1 MSAPTAPASA
11 LASPLAQLIP
21 RYLAAAAAEGYAAS
35 TLDSRRRHLAHFTT
49 WCDARGLVSA
59 DQLTPAILERY
70 RLALFHQR
78 QPDGSPEG
86 RPLTWATQAAKLT
99 AVRMLLAWAARAKW
113 ITVNPAADL
122 ALPRLPKRLPRAVL
136 SVSEA
141 ERVLAQPD
149 VTTALGLRDR
159 AILEV
164 LYSTGLRRHEL
175 IGLDGT
181 DVNVERGLVFVREG
195 KGKKDR
201 LVPIGDRAIAWTIRY
216 LDQVRP
222 RLVRDSTCEP
232 ACTALFLTRQGT
244 RLKPQRLTGRLHR
257 YLVASGVAKPGSC
270 HVWRHTAATLMHEG
284 GADIR
289 DLQELLG
296 HAQLSTTELYTHVSI
311 ARLQAVHA
319 RTHPAH
325 HIPVP
330 HVHARAGAA
339 SSLAA
344 GAAEEEAALTAEHQ
358 ESACSVHSVH
368 RGEGDS

>member
-1 MSAPTAPASA
+1 MNTTSA
-11 LASPLAQLIP
+11 LATPLASLIP
-21 RYLAAAAAEGYAAS
+21 RYLTAAAAQGYAAS

-70 RLALFHQR
+70 RLTLFHQR
-78 QPDGSPEG
+78 QPDGS
-86 RPLTWATQAAKLT
+86 PLTWATQAAKLT

-122 ALPRLPKRLPRAVL
+122 VLPKLPKRLPRAVL

-164 LYSTGLRRHEL
+164 LYSTGLRRLEL
-175 IGLDGT
+175 VRLDCS
-181 DVNVERGLVFVREG
+181 DLDPERGLVFVREG

-201 LVPIGDRAIAWTIRY
+201 LVPIGARAIAWTMRY
-216 LDQVRP
+216 LDAVRP
-222 RLVRDSTCEP
+222 RLVREPTCP
-232 ACTALFLTRQGT
+232 ALFLTRGGT

-270 HVWRHTAATLMHEG
+270 HVWRHTAATLMHEA

-325 HIPVP
+325 HVHVP
-330 HVHARAGAA
+330 ARAGAA

-344 GAAEEEAALTAEHQ
+344 VAAEEEAAFTAEQQ
-358 ESACSVHSVH
+358 EPACSAHDIPPRES
-368 RGEGDS
+368 EP